1 MTDHVKAA
9 NNHREVSMGLRG
21 TAYAS
26 IARAVDVKSMKKEY
40 AQYMISWIEK
50 IESQFQSPIS
60 DSYEVM
66 KAYWSGSGVDFN
78 EGEMKGRLWAWVD
91 GNSGPRE
98 PLNNSVIPLA
108 CRAVHNQGA
117 ASQECLD
124 LSRSRNAECESLC
137 KPRRA
142 GLEGHS
148 CCVAALAKGY
158 GHSRRA
164 APNICSLQDPQRHYG
179 VIQRL
184 PRITSDQ
191 EMAVTHMVLC
201 LAYKDEA
208 TMDEIKDIGFFEDL
222 LEQYG
227 YSRSEINRT
236 YDQQN
241 F

>member
-98 PLNNSVIPLA
+98 PLNNSVMPLRVLKA
-108 CRAVHNQGA
+108 ADVRRGSPRMAVA
-117 ASQECLD
+117 
-124 LSRSRNAECESLC
+124 LC
-137 KPRRA
+137 KSCNAAAVAFKARPS
-142 GLEGHS
+142 GLAERFTLR
-148 CCVAALAKGY
+148 VA
-158 GHSRRA
+158 
-164 APNICSLQDPQRHYG
+164 
-179 VIQRL
+179 
-184 PRITSDQ
+184 TS
-191 EMAVTHMVLC
+191 
-201 LAYKDEA
+201 
-208 TMDEIKDIGFFEDL
+208 
-222 LEQYG
+222 
-227 YSRSEINRT
+227 
-236 YDQQN
+236 
-241 F
+241 